1 MKRISFVIAATALV
15 GLAACQANT
24 PGQQQANCVVGT
36 AGGAALG
43 AIVGSQVGQ
52 GTGNQIATV
61 AGAAGGGLLGANQLC
76 Q

>member
-1 MKRISFVIAATALV
+1 MKRITLVIAATSLVALT
-15 GLAACQANT
+15 ACQANT
-24 PGQQQANCVVGT
+24 GAQQQANCVVGT

-52 GTGNQIATV
+52 GTGNDIATV
-61 AGAAGGGLLGANQLC
+61 VGAAGGGLLGANQLC